1 MMLNTA
7 IADGQE
13 QDGINVFGLDT
24 LYNDHDTLTDQ
35 GSLRCKRLMHILHSR
50 WDSLYHT

>member
-1 MMLNTA
+1 MMLNLA

-13 QDGINVFGLDT
+13 QDGIHVFGLHT
-24 LYNDHDTLTDQ
+24 AYYEHDTLTDQ

-50 WDSLYHT
+50 CDSMYHT